1 VVPEE
6 DPEEEVD
13 PEEEGDLDKK
23 EMPGCLKLN

>member
-13 PEEEGDLDKK
+13 PEEEGDLEEK